1 MSVKRPLS
9 DSDRHCLTGRLCN
22 TGYVVVV
29 VVVGI
34 VVFLYGQRPHACVIQ
49 SPLSEFLVD

>member
-9 DSDRHCLTGRLCN
+9 DSDRHCLIGRLCN

-29 VVVGI
+29 VVGI
-34 VVFLYGQRPHACVIQ
+34 VFLYGQRPHACVIQ
-49 SPLSEFLVD
+49 SPLSVRFW

>member
-29 VVVGI
+29 FVGI